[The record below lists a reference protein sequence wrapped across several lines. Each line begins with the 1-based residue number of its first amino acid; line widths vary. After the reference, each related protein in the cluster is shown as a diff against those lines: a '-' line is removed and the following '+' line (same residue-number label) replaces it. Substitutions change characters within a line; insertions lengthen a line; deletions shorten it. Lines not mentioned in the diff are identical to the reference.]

1 MAELP
6 AEGKFHTV
14 DDAEADNVIEASTH
28 MILHSEAIGRVLRN
42 MYGRLQAL
50 EAIQA
55 LAIKSYEAEIAELK
69 APKKAKRSVV
79 P

>member
-1 MAELP
+1 MAV
-6 AEGKFHTV
+6 EGKFHV
-14 DDAEADNVIEASTH
+14 VNDAEADAVIEASTH

-50 EAIQA
+50 ETEN
-55 LAIKSYEAEIAELK
+55 KS
-69 APKKAKRSVV
+69 KKVKSKRSVA

>member
-6 AEGKFHTV
+6 VEGKFHEV
-14 DDAEADNVIEASTH
+14 DDAEADAVIEASTH

-42 MYGRLQAL
+42 MYGRLEAL
-50 EAIQA
+50 ETEN
-55 LAIKSYEAEIAELK
+55 KS
-69 APKKAKRSVV
+69 KKVKSKRSVA

>member
-1 MAELP
+1 MAEL
-6 AEGKFHTV
+6 AVEGKFHV
-14 DDAEADNVIEASTH
+14 VNDAEADAVIEASTH

-50 EAIQA
+50 ETEN
-55 LAIKSYEAEIAELK
+55 KS
-69 APKKAKRSVV
+69 KKVKSKRSVA